1 MCRRIFL
8 PDDSGAGACGM
19 PTKSIID
26 TLRNEHHLLTSRQIA
41 TMLSVSLD
49 TLYDWCKQGA
59 LPHMRIDRSF
69 KFDPVEIANWLEE
82 REIK

>member
-1 MCRRIFL
+1 
-8 PDDSGAGACGM
+8 
-19 PTKSIID
+19 
-26 TLRNEHHLLTSRQIA
+26 
-41 TMLSVSLD
+41 MLSVSLD